1 MDFRSPAYDAR
12 GSRAAEA
19 VLRKMKELAIMNIR
33 FRLLGLVL
41 AGLAS
46 MGAQAA
52 GPGHFTAAG
61 VASIRQQ
68 THAVVDRKEAAGIV
82 TLVLQDGKPVLRDA
96 YGYADTEQKKPV
108 RLDSVMAVASMTKP
122 LTGVAMMMLYEQGKW
137 SLDDPVAKFVPQLAN
152 LKVMD
157 DSGRLVPMEHPQT
170 MRQLMSHSAGF
181 TYGVFADTPVDR
193 IVRAAALTDPNSSL
207 VGMIGKLSQLPLK
220 HQPGSA
226 WEYSVSVDVQGY
238 IVEKLSGMP
247 YAVFVREKIL
257 RPLKMKDS
265 DFAVF
270 GAARDRLA
278 LPHAPDKSGALVP
291 YLPAGGRDA
300 VAREV
305 PRLPSPGASLYS
317 TALDYARFCQMIVN
331 GGQLDGVRLLKPA
344 TVRLMHQNALQP
356 GVAVNLAGPGTTFGL
371 DFAIA
376 GDPSTTQE
384 PWPAGTYYWSGV
396 YGTYFWIDPVNHL
409 IVVGMIQRP
418 WLPGTDASG
427 SLVARN
433 AGGKAIYDALSH

>member
-1 MDFRSPAYDAR
+1 MTP
-12 GSRAAEA
+12 
-19 VLRKMKELAIMNIR
+19 R
-33 FRLLGLVL
+33 FRFVLLGLVGLSCANAL
-41 AGLAS
+41 A
-46 MGAQAA
+46 AA
-52 GPGHFTAAG
+52 PGHFTPDG
-61 VASIRQQ
+61 VTLIRRQ

-82 TLVLQDGKPVLRDA
+82 TLVLQDGKPVVRDA
-96 YGYADTEQKKPV
+96 YGYADAELKKPMRV
-108 RLDSVMAVASMTKP
+108 DSVMAVASMTKP
-122 LTGVAMMMLYEQGKW
+122 ITGVAMMMLYEQGKW
-137 SLDDPVAKFVPQLAN
+137 SLDDPVSKFVPQLAN

-157 DSGRLVPMEHPQT
+157 ANGRLVPPDHPQT

-193 IVRAAALTDPNSSL
+193 IVRAAALTDPDSSL
-207 VGMIGKLSQLPLK
+207 TGMIGKLSQLPLK

-257 RPLKMKDS
+257 KPLKMKDT

-270 GAARDRLA
+270 GAARERLA
-278 LPHAPDKSGALVP
+278 LPHAPDKSGNLMP

-305 PRLPSPGASLYS
+305 PRLPSPGGAMYS

-356 GVAVNLAGPGTTFGL
+356 GVTVNLAGPGTTFGL

-376 GDPSTTQE
+376 GEPATTLE
-384 PWPAGTYYWSGV
+384 PWPAGTFYWSGI

-433 AGGKAIYDALSH
+433 AGGKAIYSALAH

>member
-1 MDFRSPAYDAR
+1 MKAHHGLTFALLLLLATS
-12 GSRAAEA
+12 GSH
-19 VLRKMKELAIMNIR
+19 
-33 FRLLGLVL
+33 
-41 AGLAS
+41 
-46 MGAQAA
+46 AA
-52 GPGHFTAAG
+52 GPGRLTPAG

-68 THAVVDRKEAAGIV
+68 THDLVDRKEAAGIV
-82 TLVLQDGKPVLRDA
+82 TLVLQDGKTVVRDA
-96 YGYADTEQKKPV
+96 YGYADTERKTPMRV
-108 RLDSVMAVASMTKP
+108 DSVMAVASMTKP
-122 LTGVAMMMLYEQGKW
+122 ITGVAMMMLYEQGRW
-137 SLDDPVAKFVPQLAN
+137 SLDDPVSKYVPQLAN

-157 DSGRLVPMEHPQT
+157 AGGKLVPPTHLQT
-170 MRQLMSHSAGF
+170 MRELMSHSAGF

-193 IVRAAALTDPNSSL
+193 IVRAAGLTDPNSSL

-247 YAVFVREKIL
+247 YAVYVREKIL
-257 RPLKMKDS
+257 KPLRMKDS

-270 GAARDRLA
+270 GKARERLA
-278 LPHAPDKSGALVP
+278 LPHAPDKSGALLP
-291 YLPAGGRDA
+291 YLPEGGRDA
-300 VAREV
+300 IARDV

-344 TVRLMHQNALQP
+344 TVRLMHENALQP
-356 GVAVNLAGPGTTFGL
+356 GVTVNLSGPGTTFGL

-376 GDPSTTQE
+376 GDPATTKE
-384 PWPAGTYYWSGV
+384 PWPAGTYYWSGIF
-396 YGTYFWIDPVNHL
+396 GTYFWIDTVNHL

-418 WLPGTDASG
+418 WLPGTDAAG

-433 AGGKAIYDALSH
+433 AGGKAIYGALTH

>member
-1 MDFRSPAYDAR
+1 MKAR
-12 GSRAAEA
+12 HG
-19 VLRKMKELAIMNIR
+19 
-33 FRLLGLVL
+33 LLFGLLPLLVS
-41 AGLAS
+41 AGA
-46 MGAQAA
+46 MAA
-52 GPGHFTAAG
+52 GPGHFTPTG
-61 VASIRQQ
+61 IASIRQQ
-68 THAVVDRKEAAGIV
+68 THDLVDRKDAAGIV
-82 TLVLQDGKPVLRDA
+82 TLILQDGKPVLRDA
-96 YGYADTEQKKPV
+96 YGYADTEQKKAMRV
-108 RLDSVMAVASMTKP
+108 DSVMAVASMTKP
-122 LTGVAMMMLYEQGKW
+122 ITGVAMMMLYEQGKW
-137 SLDDPVAKFVPQLAN
+137 SLDDPVSKFVPQLAN

-157 DSGRLVPMEHPQT
+157 AGGRLVPPDHPQT
-170 MRQLMSHSAGF
+170 MRELMSHSAGF

-193 IVRAAALTDPNSSL
+193 IVRAASLTDPNSSL

-257 RPLKMKDS
+257 KPLKMKDS

-270 GAARDRLA
+270 GKARERLA
-278 LPHAPDKSGALVP
+278 LPHAPDKAGTLVP
-291 YLPAGGRDA
+291 YLPQGGRDA
-300 VAREV
+300 VAQGV
-305 PRLPSPGASLYS
+305 PRLPSPGGSLYS
-317 TALDYARFCQMIVN
+317 TAPDYARFCQMIVN
-331 GGQLDGVRLLKPA
+331 GGTLDGVRLLRPE
-344 TVRLMHQNALQP
+344 TVRLMHRNALPP
-356 GVAVNLAGPGTTFGL
+356 GVTVNLAGPGTTFGL

-384 PWPAGTYYWSGV
+384 PWPAGTYYWSGI

-433 AGGKAIYDALSH
+433 AGGKAIYGALSH